1 VKTVLNFRQHFH
13 KDGSFFITESYF
25 LATFLFTID
34 KDLTDGEVQSRAQR
48 TLRRDNISMPE
59 ISTRKRLLLRIHV
72 ARVQC

>member
-1 VKTVLNFRQHFH
+1 MKTVLNFRQHFH

-34 KDLTDGEVQSRAQR
+34 KDLPDGEVQSRAQR

-59 ISTRKRLLLRIHV
+59 ISTRKRLLLRTHV